1 MIRHYESVFYNTL
14 EELNATYKHNH
25 PDVLCLKKQ
34 YGNGVQFSRI
44 MYPENIMPRF
54 ELSCYG
60 KFREAGI
67 MTKMEAVEENIIK
80 STKEKD
86 NVEKGVN

>member
-1 MIRHYESVFYNTL
+1 MIKYYESVFYNTL

-25 PDVLCLKKQ
+25 PDVLRLKNNT
-34 YGNGVQFSRI
+34 GMVFSLAERWKI
-44 MYPENIMPRF
+44 
-54 ELSCYG
+54 
-60 KFREAGI
+60 I